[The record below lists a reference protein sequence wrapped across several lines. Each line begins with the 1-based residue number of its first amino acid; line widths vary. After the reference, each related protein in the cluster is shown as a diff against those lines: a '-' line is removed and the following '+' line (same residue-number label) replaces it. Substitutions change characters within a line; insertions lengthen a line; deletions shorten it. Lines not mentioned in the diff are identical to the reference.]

1 MKCRYLF
8 PKKFL
13 SDLVHSYRGLYM
25 INVFAFDLQCNRN
38 ADDNGLPEDSSK
50 HTKRTGATEDM
61 PTTPI

>member
-1 MKCRYLF
+1 
-8 PKKFL
+8 
-13 SDLVHSYRGLYM
+13 M